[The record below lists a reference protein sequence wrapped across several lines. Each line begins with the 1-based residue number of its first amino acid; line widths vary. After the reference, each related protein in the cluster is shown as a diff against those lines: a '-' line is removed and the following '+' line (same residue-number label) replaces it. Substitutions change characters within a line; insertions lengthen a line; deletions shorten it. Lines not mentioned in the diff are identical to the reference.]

1 MSCKIAINKEEK
13 YELHGEDLLL
23 LLIFFFFNR
32 RLLRIIQAF

>member
-23 LLIFFFFNR
+23 LLIFFFLTEDF
-32 RLLRIIQAF
+32 